1 MWFTHIAH
9 FTSHKFIRQIYC
21 VSRTVAGHTDS
32 RGLTVLTII
41 VDDYRCVIDHGEVML
56 LVRSLVMGGVRGSCA
71 LLLAAVVA
79 TAVFRPALLAA
90 RLRPLQLAV
99 RPSPV
104 SRRGVRQSHVV
115 G

>member
-1 MWFTHIAH
+1 M
-9 FTSHKFIRQIYC
+9 
-21 VSRTVAGHTDS
+21 
-32 RGLTVLTII
+32 LTII

-79 TAVFRPALLAA
+79 TAIFRPALLSA

-99 RPSPV
+99 APSV
-104 SRRGVRQSHVV
+104 ACLTSKSLLQL
-115 G
+115 